1 MKYYTINKFSKMLGV
16 TPQTLRNWDR
26 S

>member
-1 MKYYTINKFSKMLGV
+1 MEYYTINKFAKIIGV

-26 S
+26 